1 MELEKVK
8 DKIGFIIV
16 LIANLKLTKGT
27 SLGLGC
33 SCITRVILKAL
44 KSSIKL

>member
-1 MELEKVK
+1 ME

-16 LIANLKLTKGT
+16 LIVDLKLTKGT
-27 SLGLGC
+27 SLGLDC
-33 SCITRVILKAL
+33 SYITNIVLKVL